1 MIITNYMHKEFFIHI
16 NIVPAVYLSAI
27 IICIIGNYPWG
38 FLNLL
43 KWVQKMSTLKN
54 KVAVV
59 TGAARG
65 IGASIAKHFAAEG
78 AKVVVNYASSKEAAD
93 RVVKEITGNG
103 GTAIAVQADVS
114 KEEDVKRLFEE
125 TKKAF
130 GWLDILVNNAVFQQY
145 LPIEQA
151 TTAAFHQHF
160 DVNVLGPV
168 LTIQAALKLFSDKG
182 GSVINISSGA
192 SKMPMAGVSLY
203 SATKAALDAITI
215 SLSKEL
221 GARNIR
227 VNSILPG
234 ATETEGASS
243 AGVTTGSEAEKMFV
257 AHTPLGRRGQPEDIA
272 KAAVFLAS
280 DDAAWITGENISV
293 SGGMYGF

>member
-1 MIITNYMHKEFFIHI
+1 
-16 NIVPAVYLSAI
+16 
-27 IICIIGNYPWG
+27 
-38 FLNLL
+38 
-43 KWVQKMSTLKN
+43 MSKLKN

-59 TGAARG
+59 TGASKG

-78 AKVVVNYASSKEAAD
+78 AKVVVNYLSSKEAAD
-93 RVVKEITGNG
+93 KVVKAITGKG
-103 GTAIAVQADVS
+103 GIAIAIQGDVS
-114 KEEDVKRLFEE
+114 KEADVTRLFEE

-130 GWLDILVNNAVFQQY
+130 GTLDILVNNAVHQQY
-145 LPIEQA
+145 LPVEQVSV
-151 TTAAFHQHF
+151 AAFHQHF
-160 DVNVLGPV
+160 DVNVLGPI
-168 LTIQAALKLFSDKG
+168 LTIQASLKLFSDKG
-182 GSVINISSGA
+182 GNIINISSGA

-221 GARNIR
+221 GAKNIR

-234 ATETEGASS
+234 ATETEGAHS

-257 AHTPLGRRGQPEDIA
+257 ANTPLGRRGQPEDIA

-280 DDAAWITGENISV
+280 DDAAWITGEQISV